1 MMDDSGEGVRSD
13 ENVFQPV
20 RGFRDFLGG
29 DKRLRDGVKSRLVA
43 CFEKYGFQPLQTP
56 AVESFSVL
64 AAKFAGGEEILGETY
79 RLSDRGGREL
89 ALRYDLT
96 VPLCRFVAGNPK
108 LAMPFKRY
116 AVGSV
121 WRDGP
126 LKAGRYREFEQ
137 CDVDTVGAQGMAADA
152 EVLALGCETLASLGL
167 EFEYVVNNRKL
178 LDGLLL
184 QAGVPQA
191 LLQTAILSLDKL
203 EKIGV
208 EAVLAELRGKSVP
221 EAVCSEA
228 LKAISLPSDDR
239 NAFLNKA
246 VEGGNELAR
255 QGARELS
262 ELYAFLGELGCASS
276 VRFSPSL
283 ARGLSYYTGT
293 VFEAFLT
300 GEGRRKV
307 SSSISGGGRY
317 DDIVGSFVTQATGR
331 QPAIPAVGVSFG
343 LDVIC
348 ECLKLGLGG
357 APASAA
363 AGGVFVIPI
372 AGEKAGLRLA
382 GELRRLGV
390 ACGVD
395 LMERGVTRNIEYAV
409 KQGYRYALIVGPR
422 EAAEGSA
429 TVRDLNSGEEKSLA
443 QAEALNILKSKCA

>member
-1 MMDDSGEGVRSD
+1 MDDSGEGVRSD

-152 EVLALGCETLASLGL
+152 EVLALGCEALASLGL
-167 EFEYVVNNRKL
+167 EFEYSVNNRKL
-178 LDGLLL
+178 LDGVLL

-203 EKIGV
+203 EKTGA
-208 EAVLAELRGKSVP
+208 EAVLAEMRGKGVP
-221 EAVCSEA
+221 EAACRDA
-228 LKAISLPSDDR
+228 LKAISLSSDDR
-239 NAFLNKA
+239 NAFLDA
-246 VEGGNELAR
+246 ASGGNELAR

-262 ELYAFLGELGCASS
+262 ELYAFLGEFGCAGK

-293 VFEAFLT
+293 VFEAFLA
-300 GEGRRKV
+300 GDGRKKI

-317 DDIVGSFVTQATGR
+317 DGIVGSFVTQATGR
-331 QPAIPAVGVSFG
+331 QQAIPAVGVSFG

-348 ECLKLGLGG
+348 ECIKRGLGSVPAG
-357 APASAA
+357 AGTSS
-363 AGGVFVIPI
+363 GVFVIPI
-372 AGEKAGLRLA
+372 AGEKSALRLA
-382 GELRRLGV
+382 GELRKRGV

-409 KQGYRYALIVGPR
+409 KQGYSYALIVGPR
-422 EAAEGSA
+422 EAAAGSA
-429 TVRDLNSGEEKSLA
+429 TVRNLNSGEEKSLP
-443 QAEALNILKSKCA
+443 QAEALKLLEGKCA